1 MSLQTRSRTD
11 HLYQYPL
18 SAIGRT
24 LWHLKKKNSWCNS
37 VVIKLLAFDRK
48 NGVNLILPI
57 SVKSNIQKRPS
68 ASVPAS
74 FLIHSIG
81 ILKKQLM
88 LHKWLFTTAAV
99 WQKKMWAW
107 FEFDWMLCGGVFVES
122 KNDAHYASTS
132 AKVLRSSVQTVWIGL
147 GNRYVNQT
155 LKGGGILVDSVCV
168 NSSGHFFRVNFR
180 RQYLGEFQWT
190 FSRWILV
197 DTLSS

>member
-1 MSLQTRSRTD
+1 MS
-11 HLYQYPL
+11 
-18 SAIGRT
+18 
-24 LWHLKKKNSWCNS
+24 
-37 VVIKLLAFDRK
+37 FDRK
-48 NGVNLILPI
+48 NGANLILPI

-155 LKGGGILVDSVCV
+155 LKNKLHAFLWMFGNLANKYLQPFNYSIHLKFGVNDLHSGSYISSLVLLLNKVASFFCWNIWKILP
-168 NSSGHFFRVNFR
+168 FFTKASF
-180 RQYLGEFQWT
+180 LF
-190 FSRWILV
+190 L
-197 DTLSS
+197 LSLCQIPD